1 MPETQAKENVS
12 RIIPMTADDLIFLQ
26 LKDLKDEFRDS
37 RKELNARMDRIE
49 QCQDKLEAKLETTRQ
64 ELNERIDKVDAKID
78 TTRQEL
84 SEHIDKVDA
93 KIDTVRKELNAR
105 MDKQDA
111 KIDKLANKIDELSKK
126 IDASINQGQIC
137 LITTIGIAITV
148 LYSIFSK

>member
-49 QCQDKLEAKLETTRQ
+49 QRQDKLEAKLETTRQ
-64 ELNERIDKVDAKID
+64 ELSER
-78 TTRQEL
+78 
-84 SEHIDKVDA
+84 IDKVDA

-111 KIDKLANKIDELSKK
+111 KIDKLADKIDELSKK
-126 IDASINQGQIC
+126 IDASMNQGQIC